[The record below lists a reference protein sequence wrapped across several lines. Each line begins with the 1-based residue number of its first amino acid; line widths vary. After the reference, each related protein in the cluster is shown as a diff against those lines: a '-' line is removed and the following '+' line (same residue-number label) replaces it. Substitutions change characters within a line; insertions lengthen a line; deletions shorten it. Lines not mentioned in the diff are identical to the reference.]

1 MRPLLIST
9 ALGTPALRN
18 KPSALSV
25 PGWLG
30 AWRKTGWMNGGYT
43 RRGQHTSPI
52 LWGPWDPGLLP
63 LPCLSKSFHPSEANA
78 PTAEAQPGPN
88 CYLTAYKP
96 EPGLGVPA
104 PGVFFTLELCLLP
117 APHQP
122 EGRAMVVGLL
132 LTLPVCRLNQ
142 RAPFGRSPGWFISV
156 LHLVPPGRHL
166 CGTLSLTPHS

>member
-1 MRPLLIST
+1 MCRPWLTRSRHETLLIST

-63 LPCLSKSFHPSEANA
+63 LPCLCKSFHPSKANA
-78 PTAEAQPGPN
+78 PMAEAQPGPN

-96 EPGLGVPA
+96 EPGLGS
-104 PGVFFTLELCLLP
+104 
-117 APHQP
+117 Q
-122 EGRAMVVGLL
+122 
-132 LTLPVCRLNQ
+132 
-142 RAPFGRSPGWFISV
+142 
-156 LHLVPPGRHL
+156 HLVSSSPLNFVCFLPRINL
-166 CGTLSLTPHS
+166 RVVPWLWACSSRSLFAD